1 MIFVRAIAGV
11 ESTTP
16 FAPTAVRVSEYDYVY
31 TLTLAAVGANG
42 VVDSTPAI
50 ARTKIIRERRHGG

>member
-1 MIFVRAIAGV
+1 MRSCNGGAYSHNAAT
-11 ESTTP
+11 S
-16 FAPTAVRVSEYDYVY
+16 REYDYVY

-50 ARTKIIRERRHGG
+50 ARTKIVREGGHGG